1 MGLYYDPTSVY
12 PRSGV
17 FMNYL
22 PMNKLGA
29 LEISPKI
36 VQFGIFLPGV
46 DPGNGYSVSVKIIHE
61 TDQYIQAVQP
71 VEVKQNHSV
80 DPTYGDYWSGQIDLS
95 AAPPP
100 TGSFAFGQAGR
111 YVYRYVI
118 HSPKR
123 GDIDF
128 IIDPFS
134 REVGVGRLSAITV
147 GSTPYTFS
155 TNETKWKTPP
165 LKNAIIYELMISEFR
180 YDLNRTIKQL
190 PYLADLGINCIEVM
204 PVSNVL
210 STIDW
215 GYDPIGYFCVAERF
229 GKPSEFQH
237 FVDLC
242 HQTGIAIVI
251 DSVYGHTGGDFG
263 YTQLYGALQG
273 DLTNP
278 FNGSSGNYGILNDF
292 SKRLTQDYFYSVN
305 QFWLDTFHVDGF
317 RFDDVPEYWDGP
329 TGTGYAN
336 LVYSTYAYVKSKAGA
351 TDHYQRFF
359 DESGNINLIQIAE
372 YLPNPPDVLN
382 GSYTTGTWQDGTLSS
397 AASCAA
403 GSPGA
408 IEQLGLQLGLSGY
421 PTSVTTNGDILPK
434 TGLQYIENHD
444 HQRFI
449 CNFGTVPIDNDP
461 DDVLLQQGDRDG
473 KWPKI
478 QPYLIALLTSKGT
491 PLLSEGQEFCENY
504 WVPSSGYGRVMLYRP
519 VRWNYFYDTDGQP
532 IIRLVRQLTKIRRRG
547 TQFSDGQ
554 HYFYNDYN
562 NFNSKGLL
570 AFSRQLGSTFSLI
583 VVNFTDQMQ
592 TTNFTFPA
600 SGTYVEEVE
609 GTQNLLGVIAG
620 VAQTLSVPSNYGCIW
635 TTN

>member
-1 MGLYYDPTSVY
+1 MK
-12 PRSGV
+12 
-17 FMNYL
+17 YL
-22 PMNKLGA
+22 PMSRLGA
-29 LEISPKI
+29 QETSPKI

-46 DPGNGYSVSVKIIHE
+46 DPGKGYAVSVKMIHE
-61 TDQYIQAVQP
+61 TDQYIQAAQAAVLPQ
-71 VEVKQNHSV
+71 VHSIDAV
-80 DPTYGDYWSGQIDLS
+80 YGDYWTGTVDLS
-95 AAPPP
+95 TAPPP
-100 TGSFAFGQAGR
+100 PGSSSFGQTGR

-118 HSPKR
+118 HSPTR

-147 GSTPYTFS
+147 GAAPYTFS
-155 TNETKWKTPP
+155 ANETSWKTPP

-180 YDLNRTIKQL
+180 DDLDRTIRQL
-190 PYLADLGINCIEVM
+190 PYLVDLGINCIEVM

-229 GKPSEFQH
+229 GMASDFQR

-242 HQTGIAIVI
+242 HQNGIAVVI

-273 DLTNP
+273 DLANP
-278 FNGSSGNYGILNDF
+278 FNGISGDFGTLNNF
-292 SKRLTQDYFYSVN
+292 SKQLTQDYFYSVN

-329 TGTGYAN
+329 TGSGYAN
-336 LVYSTYAYVKSKAGA
+336 LVFSTYAYVKSKAGA

-359 DESGNINLIQIAE
+359 DAAGDINLIQIAE
-372 YLPNPPDVLN
+372 YLPSPPDILN
-382 GSYTTGTWQDGTLSS
+382 GSYSTGTWQDATLSD

-408 IEQLGLQLGLSGY
+408 IEQLGLQLGLNGY
-421 PTSVTTNGDILPK
+421 PTSITANGDVLPK

-449 CNFGTVPIDNDP
+449 CNFGTVPVDNDP
-461 DDVLLQQGDRDG
+461 ADVLLQQGDRDG
-473 KWPKI
+473 QWPKI

-532 IIRLVRQLTKIRRRG
+532 IIRLVRKLTKIRRGG
-547 TQFSDGQ
+547 TQFSDGL
-554 HYFYNDYN
+554 HFFYNDFG

-570 AFSRQLGSTFSLI
+570 AFSRQVGTTFSLI
-583 VVNFTDQMQ
+583 VVNFTDQSQ
-592 TTNFTFPA
+592 STSFTFP
-600 SGTYVEEVE
+600 SSRDYVEEIE
-609 GTQNLLGVIAG
+609 GAQNLPGVVAG
-620 VAQTLSVPSNYGCIW
+620 VPRPIAVPSNYGCIW
-635 TTN
+635 TTT